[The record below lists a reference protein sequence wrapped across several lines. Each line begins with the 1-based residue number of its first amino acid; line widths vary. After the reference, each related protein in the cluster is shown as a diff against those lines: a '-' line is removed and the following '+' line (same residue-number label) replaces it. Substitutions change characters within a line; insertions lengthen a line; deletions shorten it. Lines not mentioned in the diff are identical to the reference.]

1 MVEYV
6 TVMAAQATAP
16 IKNASLL
23 PESNNSGG
31 AR

>member
-6 TVMAAQATAP
+6 TVMAAQAAAP
-16 IKNASLL
+16 IKDACLL